1 MVENKIYVSTSV
13 PAEKRCSICVFIFV
27 KRVSFLFRSI
37 SFYIPILFFLEVSP
51 HFDPYA
57 ARQHCTGSR
66 ANDSPEREIYLQLH
80 EDRTS
85 TSCPLQGELGAIRSG
100 THPTG
105 NPARSHFIF
114 QRHRDAASSFLPIVA
129 LLIRTEE
136 DDRAGN

>member
-85 TSCPLQGELGAIRSG
+85 LVHCKGNSG
-100 THPTG
+100 PSGRAPTRQATLH
-105 NPARSHFIF
+105 ARISY
-114 QRHRDAASSFLPIVA
+114 SSATATQLAVSFPSWLC
-129 LLIRTEE
+129 
-136 DDRAGN
+136 